1 MLVNW
6 SERSWST
13 NNNQTDI
20 QWRCNAREKV
30 LKEYESLDIEMTR
43 SEKRGRVMI
52 EEMKERELVNR
63 LSSQITEEKKEKRNN
78 RRNER
83 KGQKSTLAQF
93 QYAYTTAPVCSN
105 QYIPA

>member
-1 MLVNW
+1 
-6 SERSWST
+6 
-13 NNNQTDI
+13 
-20 QWRCNAREKV
+20 
-30 LKEYESLDIEMTR
+30 MTR

-83 KGQKSTLAQF
+83 KG
-93 QYAYTTAPVCSN
+93 
-105 QYIPA
+105 